1 MTLKQLLNIIS
12 RAYPDGFL
20 ANYYNDV
27 GRPKPLL
34 RQTPAVAALRP
45 PARPRPGVSPRCNMI
60 PMATIRIDLTEQQ
73 LTKLQELAEAL
84 KISVEDLARLGIQQT
99 ILTEDQAFLEAAN
112 RVISKN
118 QEIYRRLA

>member
-1 MTLKQLLNIIS
+1 
-12 RAYPDGFL
+12 
-20 ANYYNDV
+20 
-27 GRPKPLL
+27 
-34 RQTPAVAALRP
+34 
-45 PARPRPGVSPRCNMI
+45 MI